1 MISLLILIIQVNI
14 KEKIENAPDSGYEIG
29 VLIGTYLPFI
39 LLVILAYIIYYRMK
53 DRKDLDN

>member
-29 VLIGTYLPFI
+29 VLIGTYWWENNI
-39 LLVILAYIIYYRMK
+39 KLVK
-53 DRKDLDN
+53 SF